1 MRKDAGESDPRK
13 GTGGLLKDQNDNFAE
28 GLICSKLI
36 VKYS

>member
-13 GTGGLLKDQNDNFAE
+13 GTGGLLKEQDNFAE
-28 GLICSKLI
+28 GLICSKFI